1 MKVSRRW
8 LQTYFDKP
16 IPPAETLAELF
27 TFHSFEVEGVE
38 KAGADTVLDVKILPD
53 RAHYCL
59 SHRGV
64 AEEISVLTKMPLK
77 EADWVK
83 NDSTDV
89 SAITSGSATA
99 SSTSLG
105 RRPVV
110 TIEDPTFCR
119 RFTGRYVENRENI
132 FARQSSGQSV
142 SQLSDS
148 ASFLTAIGQ
157 RSISPVVDITNFV
170 MFDIGQPTHA
180 FDADT
185 IVGDIVIRAAK
196 AGEKITLLDGKEYTL
211 TTDDHVIADAAG
223 ALDIAGVKGGK
234 RAEVTAATRAVLL
247 TSANFNP
254 SAVRRTSTRL
264 NLRNE
269 ASKRFENE
277 ITPELAMEGMRELS
291 FLLEKAGG
299 EKIHFGPIVDE
310 YPVKAVQTI
319 ITLDPLFVSERLGVE
334 IPEKTI
340 EDIVERLGIK
350 IDKKK
355 AAVGGAAMWS
365 LTIPFRRLDITIPED
380 IVEEVGRIY
389 GYDHIVGKLPILSEK
404 AHSAKALA
412 TAKPPAI
419 PSEFYLAEK
428 IKDILVSAG
437 FSEVYLYTFAPKGD
451 IEVAY
456 PLAGDKAALRTN
468 LAAGLS
474 ARLEAN
480 VKNAELL
487 GLEAVKIF
495 EIGKVFGKVSSKDS
509 TAVGSAP
516 YKETLTL
523 ALAAAQVKKVK
534 GRDGKLIISET
545 LKEISEA
552 IGFELPVKS
561 LLSSG
566 SNAVAEIELDQQAE
580 KADEITASPA
590 LFASSAVKVS
600 YKPFSLY
607 PFIVRD
613 IAVFVPEVS
622 VGTAAPSTPIAAP
635 DVWAEIAAAVES
647 ARVGAGAVP
656 GGETILV
663 RHSLFDTFKKDGK
676 VSYAFRLVFQ
686 SMSRTLTDVEAKAVM
701 DKVYAR
707 MVERGWQVR

>member
-1 MKVSRRW
+1 MKVSCAW
-8 LQTYFDKP
+8 LATYFDKP
-16 IPPAETLAELF
+16 IPAAGKLAELF

-38 KAGADTVLDVKILPD
+38 GDVFDVKILPD

-64 AEEISVLTKMPLK
+64 AEEISVLTNVPLK
-77 EADWVK
+77 KGNLAGLGGSVAGADVPISI
-83 NDSTDV
+83 D
-89 SAITSGSATA
+89 
-99 SSTSLG
+99 

-119 RFTGRYVENRENI
+119 RFTGRFVENIENI
-132 FARQSSGQSV
+132 STSQSPDV
-142 SQLSDS
+142 SI
-148 ASFLTAIGQ
+148 ASFLTAIDQ
-157 RSISPVVDITNFV
+157 RSISPIVDITNFV

-180 FDADT
+180 FDADK

-196 AGEKITLLDGKEYTL
+196 AREKITLLDGKEYTL
-211 TTDDHVIADAAG
+211 TPDDHVIADSAG

-234 RAEVTAATRAVLL
+234 RAEVTAATKNILL

-254 SAVRRTSTRL
+254 TAVRRTSTRL

-277 ITPELAMEGMRELS
+277 ITPELAMEGMGQLS
-291 FLLEKAGG
+291 SLLEKSSGAGVSHSG
-299 EKIHFGPIVDE
+299 EKVQFGPIVDE
-310 YPVKAVQTI
+310 YPVKAVQTV
-319 ITLDPLFVSERLGVE
+319 ITLDPSFVSERLGVE

-350 IDKKK
+350 ISKKK
-355 AAVGGAAMWS
+355 ATAGAAKTWS
-365 LTIPFRRLDITIPED
+365 LTIPFCRLDLTIPED

-389 GYDHIVGKLPILSEK
+389 GYEHIVGKLPILSEK
-404 AHSAKALA
+404 DHLAKALV

-419 PSEFYLAEK
+419 PSTFYIAEK
-428 IKDILVSAG
+428 IKDILVATG
-437 FSEVYLYTFAPKGD
+437 FSEVYLYTLAPKGD

-456 PLAGDKAALRTN
+456 PFSSDKAALRTN

-474 ARLEAN
+474 VSLEAN

-495 EIGKVFGKVSSKDS
+495 EIGKVFSRVSGKDS
-509 TAVGSAP
+509 ANAGLTA
-516 YKETLTL
+516 YKETLVL

-545 LKEISEA
+545 LKDIGEA
-552 IGFELPVKS
+552 LGFELPVKS

-566 SNAVAEIELDQQAE
+566 SNAVAEIELDQ
-580 KADEITASPA
+580 KAQKANDVHSLVVSPA
-590 LFASSAVKVS
+590 LFASSAGKVS

-613 IAVFVPEVS
+613 IAVFVQENPPV
-622 VGTAAPSTPIAAP
+622 AAP
-635 DVWAEIAAAVES
+635 DVWAEIAAGVES
-647 ARVGAGAVP
+647 ARVGVVANGEAV
-656 GGETILV
+656 LV
-663 RHSLFDTFKKDGK
+663 RHSLFDTFKKEGK
-676 VSYAFRLVFQ
+676 ISYAFRLIFQ
-686 SMSRTLTDVEAKAVM
+686 SMSRTLTDAEANAVM
-701 DKVYAR
+701 EKIYAR
-707 MVERGWQVR
+707 MAERDWKVR